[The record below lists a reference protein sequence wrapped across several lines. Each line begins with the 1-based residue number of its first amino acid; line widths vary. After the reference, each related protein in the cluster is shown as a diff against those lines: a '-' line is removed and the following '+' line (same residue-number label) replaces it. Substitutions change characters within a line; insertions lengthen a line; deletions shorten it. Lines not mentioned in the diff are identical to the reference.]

1 MAKKGSGK
9 SVVNLGAGAIREIV
23 DINKKILGAKIG
35 SALDPGGVGIRGA
48 AAGMRAMTKKKGK

>member
-1 MAKKGSGK
+1 MAKKGNGN
-9 SVVNLGAGAIREIV
+9 SVVNLGAGAIREII

-35 SALDPGGVGIRGA
+35 SELTGGSIRGA

>member
-1 MAKKGSGK
+1 MAKKGNGN

-23 DINKKILGAKIG
+23 DINIKLLGAKIG